1 MAIAGQAYLHLHE
14 HKVMPEFSQLFA
26 QVSIE
31 HKDFII
37 PFGLA
42 DQDGGL
48 EVVEGGSEI
57 MEESQILRYNCDL
70 ELFND
75 GVQLYKEVV
84 LSLQSRK
91 LC

>member
-1 MAIAGQAYLHLHE
+1 MVSGLPYLHLHE
-14 HKVMPEFSQLFA
+14 HKIMPEFSKLFA

-31 HKDFII
+31 HKDFVI

-42 DQDGGL
+42 DQDSGL
-48 EVVEGGSEI
+48 KVVEAGSEV
-57 MEESQILRYNCDL
+57 MEESQILRYNCDP
-70 ELFND
+70 ELFYD
-75 GVQLYKEVV
+75 GVQLYKKIV